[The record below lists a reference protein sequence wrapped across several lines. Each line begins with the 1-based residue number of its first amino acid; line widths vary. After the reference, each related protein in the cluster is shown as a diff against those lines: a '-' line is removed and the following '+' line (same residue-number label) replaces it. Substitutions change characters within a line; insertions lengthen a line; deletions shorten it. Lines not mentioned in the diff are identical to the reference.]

1 MRYSWS
7 YGIFHWF
14 VHYSLTILFLAI
26 VDIKIFPNFFPFN
39 FFTYGFTIVDYHS
52 TGNILDILSVLFV
65 SSLVDFD
72 HLPALRFFGRK
83 KYIHEE
89 KRYVAPLHNFFFL
102 AVFSIAASFSLLFF
116 SKVMGV
122 LFFSIVL
129 HMMWDILEDV
139 LVFKVNF
146 RKWEKTWGI
155 NIKEMEDTYNELTK
169 PETPKKDETLNT
181 D

>member
-1 MRYSWS
+1 
-7 YGIFHWF
+7 
-14 VHYSLTILFLAI
+14 
-26 VDIKIFPNFFPFN
+26 
-39 FFTYGFTIVDYHS
+39 
-52 TGNILDILSVLFV
+52 
-65 SSLVDFD
+65 
-72 HLPALRFFGRK
+72 
-83 KYIHEE
+83 
-89 KRYVAPLHNFFFL
+89 
-102 AVFSIAASFSLLFF
+102 
-116 SKVMGV
+116 MGV